1 MSRAVDLKGK
11 REAIEHGL
19 DILIFASHA
28 TKPFKLSE
36 IRKEVVESTRGK
48 AYSIILIL
56 MELGYIEKASCITYQ
71 ATEFAKEMFGVNVTS
86 HDKEQSQ

>member
-1 MSRAVDLKGK
+1 MSRTIDLKVK

-28 TKPFKLSE
+28 TKPFKISE

-56 MELGYIEKASCITYQ
+56 MELGYIEKVSCITYQ
-71 ATEFAKEMFGVNVTS
+71 ATEFAKEMFGVNVTNR
-86 HDKEQSQ
+86 DGEG